1 MATVPETGSTVPE
14 SARPFP
20 VDWHGSGFCGEA
32 ITLAAYRKR
41 RAQFPFSS
49 RDLLDHEQLLS

>member
-1 MATVPETGSTVPE
+1 VATVPETGLTVPE

-20 VDWHGSGFCGEA
+20 FGWDDSGFCGVT
-32 ITLAAYRKR
+32 ITLTAYRKR